1 MAKFRG
7 KDVCF
12 SPKFVF
18 TPDESDATATAAD
31 IAQGKTAYVDNV
43 KITGTAPTLWS
54 GTQVEYDALT
64 SYDQNTYYFIVAGS

>member
-12 SPKFVF
+12 SPRLVFV
-18 TPDESDATATAAD
+18 PDESDATATAAD

-43 KITGTAPTLWS
+43 KITGTAPATWS
-54 GTQVEYDALT
+54 GTQAEYDALT
-64 SYDQNTYYFIVAGS
+64 SYDPNTYYFIVAGA